1 MLFNGVYYL
10 KYRSW
15 LPFVTGG
22 AGVYF
27 LRELFDAAPDPDSET
42 RGGINLG
49 FGTEY
54 AVGTGANVRGEMRW
68 DVVSHPTGFSDATN
82 MSLTFGYKRYF

>member
-1 MLFNGVYYL
+1 
-10 KYRSW
+10 
-15 LPFVTGG
+15 VTGG
-22 AGVYF
+22 AGAYF

-42 RGGINLG
+42 RGGINFG

-54 AVGTGANVRGEMRW
+54 AVGTGATVKGEFRW
-68 DVVSHPTGFSDATN
+68 DIVSHPTGFSDATG